1 MTIIKELSIS
11 MRNVLETF
19 FGSDTDVMS
28 NRVREIMA
36 NPEDRK
42 NYLNALKR
50 LRELEESGEQGTEKV
65 KLSNNEE
72 LELTT

>member
-1 MTIIKELSIS
+1 MSIIKELLIS

-36 NPEDRK
+36 NPADK
-42 NYLNALKR
+42 KKYLDALER
-50 LRELEESGEQGTEKV
+50 LRKLENEGKPGVEKI